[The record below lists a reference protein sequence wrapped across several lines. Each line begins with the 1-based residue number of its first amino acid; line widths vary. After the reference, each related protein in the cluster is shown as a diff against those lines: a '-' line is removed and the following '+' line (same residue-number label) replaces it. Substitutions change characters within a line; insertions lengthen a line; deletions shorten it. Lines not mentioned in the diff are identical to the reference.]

1 MTFRIK
7 KIKLNNFRSYTDV
20 VIELDSHLTI
30 LYGPNAIGKTN
41 FIEAIQLVT
50 DGISF
55 RNPSWIDVVNKKGSA
70 DCARISMTAVD
81 QDRQRDVIFESQ
93 NNKKTLKVNEK
104 IVRNLSNFT
113 GVIPSVLF
121 TPDDL
126 QLISGASENRRN
138 ELDNLGSK
146 LAKKYYQLKQEYKR
160 IVLQRNKLLKDEE
173 INILFLEVLNQ
184 QLIEYGSA
192 LIDQRI
198 KLLQR
203 INVEIKEAYSH
214 INNQETLDILYS
226 SNIFSPTNEGLSLS
240 DEQFKI
246 SLKEIK
252 ERFKKKLEQ
261 RKYDEFAR
269 HVSLVGPHRDDIIFC
284 LDNSHA
290 RTFASQGQKRS
301 LTLAWKMAEVKVIED
316 ISGNKPLLLLDDVMS
331 ELDDERRNSLTQLV
345 GQVAQTVITTAN
357 IGYFTQEL
365 LDQAKVIN
373 VEELIG

>member
-7 KIKLNNFRSYTDV
+7 KIKLNNFRSYIDV
-20 VIELDSHLTI
+20 VIDLDSHLTI

-70 DCARISMTAVD
+70 DFARISMTAVD

-104 IVRNLSNFT
+104 IVRNLSNIT

-126 QLISGASENRRN
+126 QLISGSSENRRN

-261 RKYDEFAR
+261 RKHDEFAR